1 MSEEQR
7 KRRRKAAAGTTP
19 EGPATETSVD
29 EAPAPTEV
37 EVAAPATDAVIV
49 RPAPSG
55 LLHRFHLD
63 PAIGLGIFVPGLF
76 VMAVGGAMT
85 WHWVFNIGEGVMML
99 GMAHFVAAILL
110 TALQQRSDRKALA
123 PAPAAPAPA
132 SPARTAKPERATPAA
147 TSTPAET

>member
-1 MSEEQR
+1 MLDLVSEEQR

-19 EGPATETSVD
+19 EAPAAEAPVD
-29 EAPAPTEV
+29 EAPAAEGA
-37 EVAAPATDAVIV
+37 AAPATDAVVV
-49 RPAPSG
+49 RPARSG

-85 WHWVFNIGEGVMML
+85 WHWIFNIGEGVMLL
-99 GMAHFVAAILL
+99 GMTHFVAAVFL

-123 PAPAAPAPA
+123 APAPTA
-132 SPARTAKPERATPAA
+132 ARAKPERSAPAA